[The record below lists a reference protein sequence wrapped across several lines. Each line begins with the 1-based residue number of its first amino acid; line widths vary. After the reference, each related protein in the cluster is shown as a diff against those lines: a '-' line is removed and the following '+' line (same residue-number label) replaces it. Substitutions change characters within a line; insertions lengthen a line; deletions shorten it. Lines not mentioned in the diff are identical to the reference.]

1 MTTLRP
7 RPALPI
13 RLSRASGTGPT
24 ALAAF
29 DAALRGAGTANFNL
43 VRLSSVIPPAST
55 VAVLDRP
62 LVPRG
67 EWGDKLFVVYAEWR
81 AEEPGD
87 EAWAG
92 IGWLQDPATGRGV
105 FVEHEGP
112 AEDGVRDDI
121 AASLEALRAGRPEVD
136 FGPRHTVVQG
146 ATCRDEPVCALVIA
160 VYEAD
165 TWRRD
170 GGTADEDACG
180 CAR

>member
-1 MTTLRP
+1 MPSLRA
-7 RPALPI
+7 RPPLPI
-13 RLSRASGTGPT
+13 RLARATGTGPT

-29 DAALRGAGTANFNL
+29 DAALRGAGAANFNL

-62 LVPRG
+62 LTPRG

-92 IGWLQDPATGRGV
+92 IGWLQDPTTGRGV

-112 AEDGVRDDI
+112 TEEGVRSDI
-121 AASLEALRAGRPEVD
+121 AASLEALRAGRPGVAL
-136 FGPRHTVVQG
+136 GPQHAVVQG

-170 GGTADEDACG
+170 GGCAAEGACG
-180 CAR
+180 CPR